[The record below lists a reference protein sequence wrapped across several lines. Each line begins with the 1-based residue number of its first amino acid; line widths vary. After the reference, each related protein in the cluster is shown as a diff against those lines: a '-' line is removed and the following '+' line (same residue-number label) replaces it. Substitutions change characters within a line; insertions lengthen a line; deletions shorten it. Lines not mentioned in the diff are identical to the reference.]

1 MNLKPTLPALTRRKI
16 IAGAVFS
23 LITLTTIAATNIEPA
38 NAKAPTGPQQH
49 VTNIANSVIRLANS
63 GLRGTQL
70 HRKFVNLLSAK
81 ANMDAV
87 AVFALG
93 RYRRKLPAS
102 KSAKYKKLVKAYI
115 AGLFVYYA
123 KDFRGRGL
131 QIGTTR
137 KSGKSNI
144 INSKIIFN
152 GSSKPV
158 IWRVYSR
165 GNRHRVT
172 DVNIRGVWLSIQ
184 MRQKFTQLLK
194 RNNGDF
200 DKLMAFLSE
209 YKNWMPKG

>member
-1 MNLKPTLPALTRRKI
+1 MPIKNAPTRRNFMR
-16 IAGAVFS
+16 GAAFGLAILAS
-23 LITLTTIAATNIEPA
+23 TITTANFTPAT
-38 NAKAPTGPQQH
+38 AKALTGPQRH
-49 VTNIANSVIRLANS
+49 VTSIANSVIRLANS

-70 HRKFVNLLSAK
+70 HSKFVRLLSTH

-87 AVFALG
+87 AMFALG
-93 RYRRKLPAS
+93 RYRSKLPTS
-102 KSAKYKKLVKAYI
+102 KSRKYKKLVKAYI

-123 KDFRGRGL
+123 SDFRGRGL
-131 QIGTTR
+131 KIGTTR
-137 KSGKSNI
+137 KSGRSNI
-144 INSKIIFN
+144 INSKIVFA

-200 DKLMAFLSE
+200 DKLIAFLDE
-209 YKNWMPKG
+209 YKNWMPKS